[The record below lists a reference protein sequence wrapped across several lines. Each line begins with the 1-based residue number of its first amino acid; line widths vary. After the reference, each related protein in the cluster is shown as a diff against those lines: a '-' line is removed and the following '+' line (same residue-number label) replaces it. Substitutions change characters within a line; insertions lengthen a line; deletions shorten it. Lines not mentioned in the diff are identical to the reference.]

1 MSLQEVDVVGV
12 SHADAVPSRL
22 RAPCSRD
29 KATIPVAG
37 NMEWSVGVLED
48 GPATISARKGKFPC
62 LLIVRRLKSF
72 QLLGAKL
79 QSLH

>member
-12 SHADAVPSRL
+12 SHADADLSRL

-37 NMEWSVGVLED
+37 NMEWSVGVRHTYMYRVVQKKR
-48 GPATISARKGKFPC
+48 GHSTFSQISRK
-62 LLIVRRLKSF
+62 LLKISK
-72 QLLGAKL
+72 
-79 QSLH
+79 